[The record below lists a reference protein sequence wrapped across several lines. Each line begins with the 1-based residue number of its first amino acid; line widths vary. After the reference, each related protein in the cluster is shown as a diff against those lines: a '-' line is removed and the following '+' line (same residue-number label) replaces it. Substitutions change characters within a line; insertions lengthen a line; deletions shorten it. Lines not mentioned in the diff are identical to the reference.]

1 MSVSYRPGN
10 RLRHWCSSI
19 YLRILPLHM
28 EFRDPLML
36 SSCAVSTAYRS
47 LAPVFHRRPALPPA
61 PSLRPMIPD
70 NARHLRITAAAG
82 T

>member
-1 MSVSYRPGN
+1 
-10 RLRHWCSSI
+10 
-19 YLRILPLHM
+19 M

-47 LAPVFHRRPALPPA
+47 LASGFHRRPALPPA